1 MHNTHTYMQSCTI
14 HLSIAPGD
22 YGALTGFLLGPFS
35 NSVRRLSFNVSIVND
50 VIPEDDETFIA
61 NLTLSP
67 ADQARLRNRVTVQPD
82 SATVTIQDDDRKHLH
97 IVLAIQIQRL
107 SRFLQ
112 HPVLRVRTEPSN

>member
-1 MHNTHTYMQSCTI
+1 MQSHTI
-14 HLSIAPGD
+14 HLSTAPSD

-67 ADQARLRNRVTVQPD
+67 ADQARLGNRVTVQPD
-82 SATVTIQDDDRKHLH
+82 SASVTIQDDEGTTVIDNYILNQNLKRN
-97 IVLAIQIQRL
+97 
-107 SRFLQ
+107 
-112 HPVLRVRTEPSN
+112 TCN